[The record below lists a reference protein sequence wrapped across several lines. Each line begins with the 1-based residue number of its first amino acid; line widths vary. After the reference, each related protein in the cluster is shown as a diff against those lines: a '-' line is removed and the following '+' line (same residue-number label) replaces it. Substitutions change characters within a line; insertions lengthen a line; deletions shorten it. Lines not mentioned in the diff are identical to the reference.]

1 MRKSPPVAMKKSS
14 PVLVPIA
21 PREAQSRLRGA
32 PSGAGQI
39 SLSLLY
45 LPYFAAVLAAE
56 RPSPSLVRTSDVMK
70 ERGLLPLQR
79 RLPA

>member
-1 MRKSPPVAMKKSS
+1 VFVAMRRSPPVAMKKSP

-21 PREAQSRLRGA
+21 PREAQSSLRGA
-32 PSGAGQI
+32 PSCAGQI

-56 RPSPSLVRTSDVMK
+56 RSSPSLVRASDLRK
-70 ERGLLPLQR
+70 HGRGDR
-79 RLPA
+79 I